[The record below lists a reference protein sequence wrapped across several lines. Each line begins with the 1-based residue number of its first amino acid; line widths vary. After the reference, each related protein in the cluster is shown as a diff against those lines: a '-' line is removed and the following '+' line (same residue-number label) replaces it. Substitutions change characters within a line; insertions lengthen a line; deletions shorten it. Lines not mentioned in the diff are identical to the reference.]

1 MSDVLNTPRDAAVAG
16 SFAQDIVAAQS
27 NMLEPE
33 RFQRRLIESMTETL
47 LREPSPPSLLR
58 APTGSGKTFVISR
71 VLANIS
77 AKREV
82 LWFWF
87 VPFVNLVQQT
97 EDALTANCAHALVP
111 AMLSNGRNAEPAP
124 GMVLLSTAQGVA
136 KATQRTKGY
145 DADNDD
151 DTRSIAA
158 FVARARARGLDI
170 GLVVDEAHIAL
181 DSTTEF
187 GSFAQ
192 WLDPKYLLMATA
204 TPKDQRLNEFL
215 AKAGRSEFVS
225 FNVSRAE
232 VVGAR
237 LNKRYIQA
245 VIYQSASSIQTITD
259 TRGTVL
265 REAWKR
271 NKRLRKEL
279 NAAGV
284 DVVPLL
290 LVQVPNGETTVDDAE
305 RDLMRLCNVPLQVI
319 GKHSA
324 DKPDPV
330 LMAAIANDRSKEV
343 LIFKQSA
350 GTGFDAPRAFVL
362 ASTKPVND
370 PDFATQFI
378 GRVMRV
384 VPQIRARYPKPAEIP
399 ADFDTA
405 FIYLAN
411 AEAQSGFQAS
421 VESTAQV
428 KNQLE
433 GQTEKLLVRQTVS
446 GAVVY
451 TNRTT
456 DQSPVTYDMPLP
468 AIPLHTGTAATN
480 TPAQVS
486 PLLAPLT
493 EQVGLSLD
501 PLTSTLFADEPL
513 DELQPVAPVLR
524 PSRSGPFASADVLRD
539 TLAEHG
545 LRTYPLRDTFTLP
558 RASKRE
564 ERPQLTNMSAIS
576 RAVAMRLEI
585 AHELE
590 RRAVDAALN
599 RLKGTE
605 RRTEMTQHTVESSEI
620 AIVTDR
626 DTVAAE
632 ARSALAALPQVEDE
646 DVVIIVTTIAA
657 RLMAA
662 ITREFEHREDYERPA
677 AKALERYARDA
688 ANWVIRLQADL
699 LREALEEE
707 IAKNA
712 ALVDAAALPDAM
724 VFPSVIALEQS
735 SKNIYG
741 VLPPSSDDIE
751 RGRNE
756 LFMDDANW
764 FEDRTYRLTGGGEF
778 RVGEYD
784 GVCKLNGL
792 ERRFAEA
799 LDTAP
804 FVHWWHRNP
813 DRKPYAVSVV
823 RADHKNYFYPDFVV
837 CIEHDAG
844 DELLL
849 RLIET
854 KDDTKDAARKAR
866 YVPKLYGKVLF
877 LSSDRGRLKVIND
890 DGSLADSVD
899 MDSLG
904 AVRAFLARTRP
915 II

>member
-1 MSDVLNTPRDAAVAG
+1 MSDITNSSTVTSA
-16 SFAQDIVAAQS
+16 FAQDIVAAQS
-27 NMLEPE
+27 NTLEPE
-33 RFQRRLIESMTETL
+33 QFQSRLIGSMTEAL

-71 VLANIS
+71 VLANVS
-77 AKREV
+77 AEREV

-97 EDALTANCAHALVP
+97 EDSLTANCAHALLPV
-111 AMLSNGRNAEPAP
+111 MLGNGRNAEPAP

-158 FVARARARGLDI
+158 FVARARARGLEI

-187 GSFAQ
+187 GSFAH

-232 VVGAR
+232 VVEAR

-245 VIYQSASSIQTITD
+245 VIYQSPSSIQTITD
-259 TRGTVL
+259 TRSTVL

-279 NAAGV
+279 TAAGI

-305 RDLMRLCNVPLQVI
+305 RDLMQLCNVPPQVI

-384 VPQIRARYPKPAEIP
+384 VAQIRSRYPKPVAIP

-405 FIYLAN
+405 YIYLAN

-428 KNQLE
+428 KSQLE
-433 GQTEKLLVRQTVS
+433 GQTEKLQLRQTMS

-456 DQSPVTYDMPLP
+456 DQPPVTYDMPLP
-468 AIPLHTGTAATN
+468 SAQPHTGTAATN
-480 TPAQVS
+480 TPAHDTA
-486 PLLAPLT
+486 PTAPLT
-493 EQVGLSLD
+493 EQTGLTLDVLPTSLF
-501 PLTSTLFADEPL
+501 PDEPL
-513 DELQPVAPVLR
+513 DEMRPVAPVAR
-524 PSRSGPFASADVLRD
+524 ASRTDMFASAEALQKE
-539 TLAEHG
+539 LAERG
-545 LRTYPLRDTFTLP
+545 LRTYPLRRELRLP
-558 RASKRE
+558 RALKRE
-564 ERPQLTNMSAIS
+564 ERPRLSNMSAIS
-576 RAVAMRLEI
+576 KAVAMRLEI
-585 AHELE
+585 PHELE

-599 RLKGTE
+599 RLKGME

-632 ARSALAALPQVEDE
+632 ARRALAALPQVEDE
-646 DVVIIVTTIAA
+646 DVRIIVKTIAA
-657 RLMAA
+657 RLLEA
-662 ITREFEHREDYERPA
+662 ITREFEHREEDERPA
-677 AKALERYARDA
+677 TKALDRYSRDA
-688 ANWVIRLQADL
+688 AHWVIRLQADL

-707 IAKNA
+707 IAKKA
-712 ALVDAAALPDAM
+712 QLVDAAALPDAM
-724 VFPSVIALEQS
+724 LFPSVIALEAS
-735 SKNIYG
+735 PKNIYG

-751 RGRNE
+751 RGRSE

-764 FEDRTYRLTGGGEF
+764 FEDRTYRLSGGSEF
-778 RVGEYD
+778 TVGEYD

-792 ERRFAEA
+792 ERKFAEA
-799 LDTAP
+799 LDTAA
-804 FVHWWHRNP
+804 FVQWWHRNP
-813 DRKPYAVSVV
+813 DRKQYAVSVV

-837 CIEHDAG
+837 CVEHETG
-844 DELLL
+844 DEHLL
-849 RLIET
+849 RLVET
-854 KDDTKDAARKAR
+854 KEDTKDASRKSR
-866 YVPKLYGKVLF
+866 HEPKGYGKVLF
-877 LSSDRGRLKVIND
+877 LTPDRQRLRIVND
-890 DGSLADSVD
+890 DGSLAESVD
-899 MDSLG
+899 LDSLS
-904 AVRAFLARTRP
+904 AVRDYLRRTRP
-915 II
+915 IM